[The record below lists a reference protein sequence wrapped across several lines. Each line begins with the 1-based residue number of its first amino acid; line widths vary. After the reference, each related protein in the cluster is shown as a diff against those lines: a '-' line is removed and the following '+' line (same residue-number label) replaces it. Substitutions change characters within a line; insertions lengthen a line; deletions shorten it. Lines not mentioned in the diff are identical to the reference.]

1 MATAYAN
8 YKANLTSSA
17 STTLYTVGS
26 AKTEIIKS
34 IRISNSNANRNCDI
48 TLNLV
53 DSSSVV
59 YPLETSREIPKGSSV
74 ELLQTGLE
82 ANTGENVQSARAGG
96 SAPLILNE
104 SEVLK
109 VVAERAGD
117 LTIIISVLEIS

>member
-8 YKANLTSSA
+8 HKANLTSSA
-17 STTLYTVGS
+17 STTIYTVGS
-26 AKTEIIKS
+26 EKTAIIKS
-34 IRISNSNANRNCDI
+34 IRISNSNTNRNCNI

-53 DSSSVV
+53 DTDSAI

-82 ANTGENVQSARAGG
+82 ANTGENVRSARAGG
-96 SAPLILNE
+96 SAPLVLNE

-117 LTIIISVLEIS
+117 LTIVISVLEIS

>member
-8 YKANLTSSA
+8 HKANLTSSA
-17 STTLYTVGS
+17 STTIYTVGS
-26 AKTEIIKS
+26 EKTAIIKS
-34 IRISNSNANRNCDI
+34 IRISNSNASRNCDI

-53 DSSSVV
+53 DTDSTV

-82 ANTGENVQSARAGG
+82 ANIGENVQSARAGG
-96 SAPLILNE
+96 SAPLVLKE

-117 LTIIISVLEIS
+117 LTVVMSVLEIS

>member
-8 YKANLTSSA
+8 HKANLTSSA
-17 STTLYTVGS
+17 LTTIYTVGS
-26 AKTEIIKS
+26 EKTAIIKS
-34 IRISNSNANRNCDI
+34 IRISNSNTNRNCNI

-53 DSSSVV
+53 DTNSAI

-82 ANTGENVQSARAGG
+82 ANTGENVRSARAGG
-96 SAPLILNE
+96 SAPLVLNE

-117 LTIIISVLEIS
+117 LTIVISVLEIS

>member
-17 STTLYTVGS
+17 STTIYTLG
-26 AKTEIIKS
+26 AEKTAIIKS
-34 IRISNSNANRNCDI
+34 IRISNSNTNRNCNI

-53 DSSSVV
+53 DTDSAI
-59 YPLETSREIPKGSSV
+59 YPLETNREIPKGSSV

-82 ANTGENVQSARAGG
+82 ANTGENVRSARAGG
-96 SAPLILNE
+96 SAPLVVKE

-117 LTIIISVLEIS
+117 LTIVISVLEIS

>member
-8 YKANLTSSA
+8 HKANLTSSA
-17 STTLYTVGS
+17 STTIYTVGS
-26 AKTEIIKS
+26 EKTAIIKS
-34 IRISNSNANRNCDI
+34 IRISNSNVNRSCNI

-53 DSSSVV
+53 DTDSAI
-59 YPLETSREIPKGSSV
+59 YPLETSRVIPKGSSV

-82 ANTGENVQSARAGG
+82 ANTGENVRSARAGG
-96 SAPLILNE
+96 SAPLVVKE

-117 LTIIISVLEIS
+117 LTIVISVLEIS

>member
-26 AKTEIIKS
+26 AKTAIIKS
-34 IRISNSNANRNCDI
+34 IRISNSNTNRNCNI

-82 ANTGENVQSARAGG
+82 ANTGENVRSARAGG
-96 SAPLILNE
+96 SAPLVLNE

-117 LTIIISVLEIS
+117 LTIVISVLEIS

>member
-17 STTLYTVGS
+17 STTIYTLG
-26 AKTEIIKS
+26 AEKTAIIKS
-34 IRISNSNANRNCDI
+34 IRISNSNVSRDCNI

-53 DSSSVV
+53 DTSSVI
-59 YPLETSREIPKGSSV
+59 YPLETSRKIPKGSSV

-82 ANTGENVQSARAGG
+82 AETGENVRSARGG
-96 SAPLILNE
+96 GAAPLVLNE

-117 LTIIISVLEIS
+117 LTIVISVLEIS

>member
-17 STTLYTVGS
+17 STTVYTLGS
-26 AKTEIIKS
+26 EKTAIIKS
-34 IRISNSNANRNCDI
+34 IRISNSNVSRNCNI

-53 DSSSVV
+53 DTSSVV

-82 ANTGENVQSARAGG
+82 ANTGENVRSARAGG

-104 SEVLK
+104 SEVLN
-109 VVAERAGD
+109 VVAERAGY
-117 LTIIISVLEIS
+117 LPILISVLEIS

>member
-26 AKTEIIKS
+26 AKTAIIKS

-53 DSSSVV
+53 DTSSVI

-96 SAPLILNE
+96 SAPLVLNE

-117 LTIIISVLEIS
+117 LTIVISVLEIS

>member
-1 MATAYAN
+1 MATAYAK
-8 YKANLTSSA
+8 YKANQTSSS

-26 AKTEIIKS
+26 AKTAIIKS

-53 DSSSVV
+53 DTNSVV

-96 SAPLILNE
+96 SAPLVLNE

-117 LTIIISVLEIS
+117 LTIVISVLEIS

>member
-17 STTLYTVGS
+17 STTIYTVGS
-26 AKTEIIKS
+26 ETTSIIKS
-34 IRISNSNANRNCDI
+34 IRISNSNVNRNCNI

-53 DSSSVV
+53 DTDSAI

-82 ANTGENVQSARAGG
+82 ANTGENVRSARAGG
-96 SAPLILNE
+96 SAPLVVKE

-109 VVAERAGD
+109 VVAERGGD
-117 LTIIISVLEIS
+117 LTIVISVLEIS

>member
-17 STTLYTVGS
+17 STTIYTVGS
-26 AKTEIIKS
+26 AKTAIIKS
-34 IRISNSNANRNCDI
+34 IRISNSANRNCNI

-53 DSSSVV
+53 DTSSVV

-96 SAPLILNE
+96 SAPLVLNE
-104 SEVLK
+104 SEVIK

-117 LTIIISVLEIS
+117 LTIVISVLEIS

>member
-8 YKANLTSSA
+8 HKANLTSSA
-17 STTLYTVGS
+17 STTIYTVGS
-26 AKTEIIKS
+26 EKTAIIKS
-34 IRISNSNANRNCDI
+34 IRISNSNTNRNCNI

-53 DSSSVV
+53 DTNSAI

-82 ANTGENVQSARAGG
+82 ANTGENVRSARAGG
-96 SAPLILNE
+96 SAPLVLNE

-109 VVAERAGD
+109 VVAERGGD
-117 LTIIISVLEIS
+117 LTIVISVLEIS

>member
-26 AKTEIIKS
+26 AKTAIIKS
-34 IRISNSNANRNCDI
+34 IRISNSNANRNCNI

-82 ANTGENVQSARAGG
+82 ANTGENVRSARAGG
-96 SAPLILNE
+96 SAPLVLNE

-117 LTIIISVLEIS
+117 LTIVISVLEVS

>member
-8 YKANLTSSA
+8 HKANLTSSA
-17 STTLYTVGS
+17 STTIYTVGS
-26 AKTEIIKS
+26 EKTAIIKS
-34 IRISNSNANRNCDI
+34 IRISNSNTNRNCNI

-53 DSSSVV
+53 DTDSAI

-96 SAPLILNE
+96 SAPLVLNE

-109 VVAERAGD
+109 VVAERGGD
-117 LTIIISVLEIS
+117 LTIVISVLEIS

>member
-8 YKANLTSSA
+8 HKANLTSSA
-17 STTLYTVGS
+17 STTIYTVGS
-26 AKTEIIKS
+26 EKTAIIKS
-34 IRISNSNANRNCDI
+34 IRISNSNTNRNCNI

-53 DSSSVV
+53 DTDSAI

-82 ANTGENVQSARAGG
+82 ANTGENVRSARAGG
-96 SAPLILNE
+96 SAPLVLNE

-109 VVAERAGD
+109 VVAERGGD
-117 LTIIISVLEIS
+117 LTIVISVLEIS

>member
-17 STTLYTVGS
+17 STTIYTVGS
-26 AKTEIIKS
+26 AKTAIIKS
-34 IRISNSNANRNCDI
+34 IRISNSNVNRTCDI

-82 ANTGENVQSARAGG
+82 ANTGENVRSARAGG
-96 SAPLILNE
+96 SAPLVLNE
-104 SEVLK
+104 SEVIK

-117 LTIIISVLEIS
+117 LTIVISVLEVS

>member
-1 MATAYAN
+1 MANAYTN

-17 STTLYTVGS
+17 STTIYTVGS
-26 AKTEIIKS
+26 ETTAIIKS
-34 IRISNSNANRNCDI
+34 IRISNSNASRNCDI
-48 TLNLV
+48 TLNLIDT
-53 DSSSVV
+53 DSTV

-96 SAPLILNE
+96 SAPLVLNE

-109 VVAERAGD
+109 VVAERGGD
-117 LTIIISVLEIS
+117 LTSVISVLEIS

>member
-1 MATAYAN
+1 MANAYTN

-26 AKTEIIKS
+26 ETTAIIKS
-34 IRISNSNANRNCDI
+34 IRVSNSNINRTCNI

-53 DSSSVV
+53 DTDSTV

-82 ANTGENVQSARAGG
+82 AETGFNVRSARAGG
-96 SAPLILNE
+96 AAPIIIKE
-104 SEVLK
+104 SEVIK

-117 LTIIISVLEIS
+117 LTIVISVLEIS

>member
-26 AKTEIIKS
+26 AKTAIIKS
-34 IRISNSNANRNCDI
+34 IRISNSNVSRDCNI

-53 DSSSVV
+53 DTSSVI
-59 YPLETSREIPKGSSV
+59 YPLETSRKIPKGSSV

-82 ANTGENVQSARAGG
+82 ANTGENVRSARAGG
-96 SAPLILNE
+96 SAPLVLNE
-104 SEVLK
+104 SEVIK

-117 LTIIISVLEIS
+117 LTIVISVLEIS

>member
-17 STTLYTVGS
+17 STTVYTVES
-26 AKTEIIKS
+26 EKTAIIKS
-34 IRISNSNANRNCDI
+34 IRISNSNVSRNCDI

-53 DSSSVV
+53 DTDSAI
-59 YPLETSREIPKGSSV
+59 YPLETNREIPKGSSV

-82 ANTGENVQSARAGG
+82 ANTGENVRSARAGG
-96 SAPLILNE
+96 SAPLVVKE

-117 LTIIISVLEIS
+117 LTIVISVLEIS

>member
-26 AKTEIIKS
+26 AKTAIIKS

-82 ANTGENVQSARAGG
+82 AETGENVRSARAGG
-96 SAPLILNE
+96 SAPLVINE

-117 LTIIISVLEIS
+117 LTIVISVLEIS

>member
-8 YKANLTSSA
+8 HKANLTSSA
-17 STTLYTVGS
+17 STTIYTVGS
-26 AKTEIIKS
+26 EKTAIIKS
-34 IRISNSNANRNCDI
+34 IRISNSNTNRNCNI

-53 DSSSVV
+53 DTSSVV

-82 ANTGENVQSARAGG
+82 ANTGENVRSARAGG
-96 SAPLILNE
+96 SAPLVVKE

-109 VVAERAGD
+109 VVAERGGD
-117 LTIIISVLEIS
+117 LTIVISVLEIS

>member
-8 YKANLTSSA
+8 HKANLTSSA
-17 STTLYTVGS
+17 STTIYTVGS
-26 AKTEIIKS
+26 EKTAIIKS
-34 IRISNSNANRNCDI
+34 IRVSNSNVNRTCDI

-53 DSSSVV
+53 DTNSAI

-82 ANTGENVQSARAGG
+82 ANTGENVRSARAGG
-96 SAPLILNE
+96 SAPHVLNE

-117 LTIIISVLEIS
+117 LTIVISVLEIS

>member
-26 AKTEIIKS
+26 AKTAIIKS

-53 DSSSVV
+53 DTSSVV

-82 ANTGENVQSARAGG
+82 AETGFNVRSARAGG
-96 SAPLILNE
+96 SAPLVIKE

-117 LTIIISVLEIS
+117 LTIVISVLEIS

>member
-17 STTLYTVGS
+17 STTIYTVGS
-26 AKTEIIKS
+26 EKTAIIKS
-34 IRISNSNANRNCDI
+34 IRISNSNASRNCDI

-53 DSSSVV
+53 DTSSVV

-96 SAPLILNE
+96 SAPLVLNE

-117 LTIIISVLEIS
+117 LTIVISVLEIS

>member
-1 MATAYAN
+1 MATAYTN

-17 STTLYTVGS
+17 STTIYTVGS
-26 AKTEIIKS
+26 ETTAIIKS
-34 IRISNSNANRNCDI
+34 IRISNSNTNRNCNV

-53 DSSSVV
+53 DTDSAI
-59 YPLETSREIPKGSSV
+59 YPLETNREIPKGSSV

-82 ANTGENVQSARAGG
+82 ANTGENVRSARAGG
-96 SAPLILNE
+96 SAPLVLNE

>member
-1 MATAYAN
+1 MANAYTN

-26 AKTEIIKS
+26 ETTSIIKS
-34 IRISNSNANRNCDI
+34 IRVSNSNASRTCDI

-53 DSSSVV
+53 DTSSVV

-82 ANTGENVQSARAGG
+82 A
-96 SAPLILNE
+96 
-104 SEVLK
+104 EVLK

-117 LTIIISVLEIS
+117 LTIVISVLEIS

>member
-8 YKANLTSSA
+8 HKANLTSSA
-17 STTLYTVGS
+17 STTIYTVGS
-26 AKTEIIKS
+26 ETTAIIKS
-34 IRISNSNANRNCDI
+34 IRVSNSNVNRTCNI

-53 DSSSVV
+53 DTDSTV

-82 ANTGENVQSARAGG
+82 AETGFNVRSARAGG
-96 SAPLILNE
+96 SAPIIVKE
-104 SEVLK
+104 SEILK

-117 LTIIISVLEIS
+117 LTIVISVLEIS

>member
-8 YKANLTSSA
+8 HKANLISSA
-17 STTLYTVGS
+17 STTIYTVGS
-26 AKTEIIKS
+26 EKTAIIKS
-34 IRISNSNANRNCDI
+34 IRISNSNVSRNCNI

-53 DSSSVV
+53 DTSSVV

-82 ANTGENVQSARAGG
+82 AETGFNVRSARAGG
-96 SAPLILNE
+96 AAPIVIKE
-104 SEVLK
+104 SEVIK

-117 LTIIISVLEIS
+117 LTIVISVLEIT

>member
-17 STTLYTVGS
+17 STTIYTVES
-26 AKTEIIKS
+26 EKTAIIKS
-34 IRISNSNANRNCDI
+34 IRISNSNVSRNCNI

-53 DSSSVV
+53 DANSVV

-82 ANTGENVQSARAGG
+82 ANTGENVRSARAGG
-96 SAPLILNE
+96 SAPLVLNE
-104 SEVLK
+104 SEVIK
-109 VVAERAGD
+109 VVAERSGD
-117 LTIIISVLEIS
+117 LTIVISVLEVS

>member
-1 MATAYAN
+1 MANVYTN

-17 STTLYTVGS
+17 STTIYTVAS
-26 AKTEIIKS
+26 ETTAIIKS
-34 IRISNSNANRNCDI
+34 IRVSNSNVSRTCNI

-53 DSSSVV
+53 DTNSTV

-82 ANTGENVQSARAGG
+82 AEVGFNVRSARAGG
-96 SAPLILNE
+96 SAPIIIKE
-104 SEVLK
+104 SEILK

-117 LTIIISVLEIS
+117 LTIVISVLEIT